1 MGAYGM
7 DLHIRDTL
15 HTFVKNSG
23 AMDINHT
30 QDIGAVCTH
39 FYSILFIYICCLF
52 VCLFRDSREFN
63 MSDSRRSSEIP
74 FPDTIQC
81 RM

>member
-23 AMDINHT
+23 AMHINHT

-39 FYSILFIYICCLF
+39 FYSILFIYICGLFVCLF
-52 VCLFRDSREFN
+52 VCLETAE
-63 MSDSRRSSEIP
+63 SS
-74 FPDTIQC
+74 T
-81 RM
+81 